1 MCSTARTSICW
12 GPASPRPT
20 ATPRSPTSR
29 SSARETAA
37 QFGLKADCRQSNREG
52 ELIDFIHEARAK
64 KAAGIIINAGGY
76 SHTSIALHDAL
87 MAVKIPTVEVHVSNI
102 HARENFRHHSFTARA
117 AFASLCGFGI
127 DGYRLAI
134 TWPCRQNR
142 RQGDSLTPSPVTHRK
157 FRIKIMARQPDDTK
171 AAKFKS
177 DDSALIRE
185 LALLLDETSLTE
197 IEIERAGLR
206 VRVARN
212 ISIAASM
219 PASYQPRRSPRRRR
233 RRSRWPISPSIRAWC
248 PRRWSAPPI
257 GRPSPAPSRSSRS
270 AAKVAVGQTLLII
283 EAMKTMNQIPSP
295 RAGTVTQILV
305 EDGQPVEFGEPLVII
320 E

>member
-1 MCSTARTSICW
+1 
-12 GPASPRPT
+12 
-20 ATPRSPTSR
+20 
-29 SSARETAA
+29 
-37 QFGLKADCRQSNREG
+37 
-52 ELIDFIHEARAK
+52 
-64 KAAGIIINAGGY
+64 
-76 SHTSIALHDAL
+76 
-87 MAVKIPTVEVHVSNI
+87 
-102 HARENFRHHSFTARA
+102 
-117 AFASLCGFGI
+117 
-127 DGYRLAI
+127 
-134 TWPCRQNR
+134 
-142 RQGDSLTPSPVTHRK
+142 
-157 FRIKIMARQPDDTK
+157 MARQPDDKT

-212 ISIAASM
+212 ISIAASLPPSAQ
-219 PASYQPRRSPRRRR
+219 PAAALPV
-233 RRSRWPISPSIRAWC
+233 AA
-248 PRRWSAPPI
+248 APVDDVDMAKHP
-257 GRPSPAPSRSSRS
+257 GVVPSPMVGTAYWSSEPGVKPFIEVGS
-270 AAKVAVGQTLLII
+270 KVTVGQTLLII